1 MDNFNISYYL
11 HPKDYI
17 QEVNSMTEKY
27 KTIAERMKFYRK
39 LRGMTQEE
47 LSNACG
53 IDYSQI
59 RRYEAGQ
66 RNPKFEQ
73 LQNIAS
79 ALGVGITEFIDIKM
93 DIVGEVISLLA
104 KLDEKSCIK
113 LSGRKK
119 KDGNYIPSSIQIS
132 FDDNSINEA
141 IATYMNYKDC
151 IQNNV
156 SNDYIL
162 SDSEGNKLTIE
173 QARAKSLI
181 SDIKIKKPHD

>member
-1 MDNFNISYYL
+1 
-11 HPKDYI
+11 
-17 QEVNSMTEKY
+17 MTEKN

-119 KDGNYIPSSIQIS
+119 RMEIIFHLPFKFLLMIIPS
-132 FDDNSINEA
+132 
-141 IATYMNYKDC
+141 MK
-151 IQNNV
+151 
-156 SNDYIL
+156 L
-162 SDSEGNKLTIE
+162 SQHI
-173 QARAKSLI
+173 
-181 SDIKIKKPHD
+181 